1 MTYVRC
7 MCISYVSPARWR
19 TSTVTIRK
27 TVHSVHL
34 VYVVSTRSESLLI
47 INPESSFHPQATGFR
62 SPLQK
67 ANKKTLRVLPHVM
80 RPETQ
85 SI

>member
-27 TVHSVHL
+27 TVHLVHL
-34 VYVVSTRSESLLI
+34 VYVVSTESTRSESLLI
-47 INPESSFHPQATGFR
+47 INPESE
-62 SPLQK
+62 
-67 ANKKTLRVLPHVM
+67 VLPHVM
-80 RPETQ
+80 PETQ
-85 SI
+85 